1 MVLSTTGW
9 LLLVELW
16 YSSTDGTGTSG
27 LGLGYELPRYELM
40 GRLSVVRNPTVL
52 VRTAYLFNHRSTTS

>member
-1 MVLSTTGW
+1 MTVLSN
-9 LLLVELW
+9 L
-16 YSSTDGTGTSG
+16 SG